1 MTHGLL
7 EKTFWKN
14 MQRVV
19 SVSPYFIKNKNN
31 IMVNWMN
38 KIKMSDYQTIQGKY
52 MLREKGA

>member
-1 MTHGLL
+1 
-7 EKTFWKN
+7 